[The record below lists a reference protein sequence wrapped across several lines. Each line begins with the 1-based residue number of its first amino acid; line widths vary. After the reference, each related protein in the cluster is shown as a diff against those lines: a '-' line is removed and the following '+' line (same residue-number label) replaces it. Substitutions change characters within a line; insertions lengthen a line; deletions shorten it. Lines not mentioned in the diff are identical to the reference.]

1 MYKKLSLY
9 ISWITKTNRR
19 RKYTINTSSISFL
32 LIFTIYLSIRL
43 STLELDFNFLSQ
55 PAGFSML
62 NQWLTDYQS
71 SDSRIIAYLTAS
83 FNTIRLVIIAIIFS
97 TLIGLIVGLS
107 RLSSNWLIS
116 KMALI
121 YINIFRNTPLLVQIV
136 FWCIAIFL
144 NFPNISEG
152 KNISELIFI
161 SNRGLVIPWFNIKSQ
176 LLWIFIFGEII
187 LITVSFLLRSFI
199 NNINN
204 NKETKYPENILS
216 IVFFII
222 CSFILLF
229 LTNISFTLDLPTLTS
244 QGPNIFNY
252 NGGLLMTPE
261 FCAVLL
267 GLSVYTGSFIAEIV
281 RGSIQALPKGQ
292 TEAAMSVGLSNYQR
306 LTLIILPQALRIM
319 IPSITN
325 QYLNV
330 TKNSSLAVV
339 IGYSELFLVSG
350 IIINKAGH
358 AVPMYFMIIVTYQ
371 CISWI
376 ISIGMNY
383 FNKRVQLI
391 GN

>member
-55 PAGFSML
+55 PSGFSML

-97 TLIGLIVGLS
+97 TLIGLIIGIS

-136 FWCIAIFL
+136 FWYIAIFL

-199 NNINN
+199 NNIN
-204 NKETKYPENILS
+204 
-216 IVFFII
+216 
-222 CSFILLF
+222 
-229 LTNISFTLDLPTLTS
+229 
-244 QGPNIFNY
+244 GFN
-252 NGGLLMTPE
+252 
-261 FCAVLL
+261 A
-267 GLSVYTGSFIAEIV
+267 I
-281 RGSIQALPKGQ
+281 
-292 TEAAMSVGLSNYQR
+292 
-306 LTLIILPQALRIM
+306 
-319 IPSITN
+319 
-325 QYLNV
+325 
-330 TKNSSLAVV
+330 SSLWCSR
-339 IGYSELFLVSG
+339 YLSD
-350 IIINKAGH
+350 
-358 AVPMYFMIIVTYQ
+358 
-371 CISWI
+371 
-376 ISIGMNY
+376 
-383 FNKRVQLI
+383 R
-391 GN
+391 

>member
-1 MYKKLSLY
+1 
-9 ISWITKTNRR
+9 
-19 RKYTINTSSISFL
+19 
-32 LIFTIYLSIRL
+32 
-43 STLELDFNFLSQ
+43 
-55 PAGFSML
+55 
-62 NQWLTDYQS
+62 
-71 SDSRIIAYLTAS
+71 
-83 FNTIRLVIIAIIFS
+83 
-97 TLIGLIVGLS
+97 
-107 RLSSNWLIS
+107 
-116 KMALI
+116 
-121 YINIFRNTPLLVQIV
+121 
-136 FWCIAIFL
+136 
-144 NFPNISEG
+144 
-152 KNISELIFI
+152 
-161 SNRGLVIPWFNIKSQ
+161 
-176 LLWIFIFGEII
+176 
-187 LITVSFLLRSFI
+187 
-199 NNINN
+199 
-204 NKETKYPENILS
+204 
-216 IVFFII
+216 
-222 CSFILLF
+222 
-229 LTNISFTLDLPTLTS
+229 
-244 QGPNIFNY
+244 
-252 NGGLLMTPE
+252 MTPE

-383 FNKRVQLI
+383 LNKRVQLI